1 MTDTSRAVVRYLG
14 GETGHR
20 SFFGGTHSR
29 TRVVMLALFIA
40 AGIVLTPLVGWPGLA
55 VGALGCG
62 ITLAVTAKTHR
73 GSVIERRR
81 KSRRWRSRTRSGTL
95 DFAPYSDESWK
106 EARDDLRAA
115 RRSHKRGRKSG
126 IVRARRRL
134 IALRVYPDG
143 ADGMG
148 WLQHGRGQPGIAWHA
163 PAGEDDYLSVAF
175 SVSGQLRGIE
185 STAVMTRAAEGWGH
199 FLAGRAPHSSL
210 VGNVQTVT
218 RVLPADSALQ
228 QYWVLNSLDPDA
240 PADAVASYEEVLR
253 LTGEDAMVQRH
264 FITVSWPITPAF
276 TDAASKFGEGR
287 DGWRALMGHEI
298 DATVRGLTEARLG
311 RVEALTARQTTAVIL
326 HQQDPS
332 RPIDEVADVDPAS
345 LGVPSRDEFSA
356 HVVAGGGA
364 AATVPVEAEA
374 DAEPREP
381 APGAPEPE
389 PVEWWHRTAAITA
402 DALVT
407 APRTQLWVLD
417 LLIGNDLSFIRSV
430 SFHIHLIPA
439 AEAKIAARQDV
450 VRDAAETL
458 ARREAGKISADDTEV
473 AMSAAN
479 RRRSDLVSGSHH
491 HGAAW
496 VGYVTISAHDRD
508 ELARAS
514 RQLEDTCSTS
524 LGIERLDWL
533 DSYQSAAS
541 GTTWPI
547 GRGIGRS
554 RTSISSRVYSRLAG
568 KSEKGAIS

>member
-1 MTDTSRAVVRYLG
+1 MTYTSRAVVRYLG

-29 TRVVMLALFIA
+29 TRVAMLALFIA

-55 VGALGCG
+55 VGAVGCG
-62 ITLAVTAKTHR
+62 ITLLVTARTHR
-73 GSVIERRR
+73 GSVVERRR
-81 KSRRWRSRTRSGTL
+81 KSQRWRSRQRDGTRE
-95 DFAPYSDESWK
+95 FAPYSDEEWERALQKAK
-106 EARDDLRAA
+106 EARSGKR
-115 RRSHKRGRKSG
+115 RGRKAAKAT
-126 IVRARRRL
+126 ARRRL
-134 IALRVYPDG
+134 VALRAHPDG

-148 WLQHGRGQPGIAWHA
+148 WLQHARGEPGIAWHA
-163 PAGEDDYLSVAF
+163 PAGEDDYLSVTF
-175 SVSGQLRGIE
+175 SVTGQLRGIE

-210 VGNVQTVT
+210 VGNVQTLT
-218 RVLPADSALQ
+218 RVLPADSAMQ
-228 QYWVLNSLDPDA
+228 QFWVLNSLDDDV
-240 PADAVASYEEVLR
+240 PAVAVASYEEVLR

-264 FITVSWPITPAF
+264 FVTVSWPITPSF
-276 TDAASKFGEGR
+276 TEAAARFGPGR
-287 DGWRALMGHEI
+287 DGWRALMKQEI
-298 DATVRGLTEARLG
+298 EATLRGLTDARLG
-311 RVEALTARQTTAVIL
+311 HVDALTARQTTAVIL

-332 RPIDEVADVDPAS
+332 RPIDYVSDVDPAV
-345 LGVPSRDEFSA
+345 LGVASRDEFSA
-356 HVVAGGGA
+356 HVVHGA
-364 AATVPVEAEA
+364 EQV
-374 DAEPREP
+374 D
-381 APGAPEPE
+381 GE
-389 PVEWWHRTAAITA
+389 PVQWWHRTAAITA

-417 LLIGNDLSFIRSV
+417 LLIGNDLQFIRSV
-430 SFHIHLIPA
+430 SFHIGLIPA
-439 AEAKIAARQDV
+439 AEAKVAARQDV

-491 HGAAW
+491 HGATW
-496 VGYVTISAHDRD
+496 VGYVTISVTNRD

-533 DSYQSAAS
+533 DSYQAAAS

-547 GRGIGRS
+547 GRGIARGGRS
-554 RTSISSRVYSRLAG
+554 LSSRMYSRLAG
-568 KSEKGAIS
+568 KSHKGAIS

>member
-29 TRVVMLALFIA
+29 ARVVMLALFIA

-55 VGALGCG
+55 VGAVGCG
-62 ITLAVTAKTHR
+62 VTLLVTARTHR
-73 GSVIERRR
+73 GSVVERRR
-81 KSRRWRSRTRSGTL
+81 KSRRWRERKRGGTYG
-95 DFAPYSDESWK
+95 FAPYSDEAW
-106 EARDDLRAA
+106 EQARHDVKDA
-115 RRSHKRGRKSG
+115 RSGRRRGRKAA
-126 IVRARRRL
+126 VAAARQRL
-134 IALRVYPDG
+134 IALRAHPDG

-148 WLQHGRGQPGIAWHA
+148 WLQHARGEPGIAWHA
-163 PAGEDDYLSVAF
+163 PAGEENYLSVAF
-175 SVSGQLRGIE
+175 SVTGQLRGIE

-218 RVLPADSALQ
+218 RVLPADSAMQ
-228 QYWVLNSLDPDA
+228 EFWVLNSLDDDV
-240 PADAVASYEEVLR
+240 PADAIASYEEVLR

-264 FITVSWPITPAF
+264 FVTVSWPITPAF
-276 TDAASKFGEGR
+276 TDAASKFGPGR
-287 DGWRALMGHEI
+287 DGWRALMKQEI
-298 DATVRGLTEARLG
+298 EATVRGLTDARLG
-311 RVEALTARQTTAVIL
+311 HVDALTARQTTAIIM

-332 RPIDEVADVDPAS
+332 RPIDQVEDVDPAV
-345 LGVPSRDEFSA
+345 LGIASHDEFSA
-356 HVVAGGGA
+356 HVVHH
-364 AATVPVEAEA
+364 VDPVGDQA
-374 DAEPREP
+374 
-381 APGAPEPE
+381 
-389 PVEWWHRTAAITA
+389 VEWWHRTAAITA

-417 LLIGNDLSFIRSV
+417 LLIGNDLPFIRSV

-439 AEAKIAARQDV
+439 SEAKIAARQDV

-496 VGYVTISAHDRD
+496 VGYVTISVHNRD

-533 DSYQSAAS
+533 DSYQAAAS

-547 GRGIGRS
+547 GRGIVASRRS
-554 RTSISSRVYSRLAG
+554 VSNRLYSRLAG

>member
-29 TRVVMLALFIA
+29 TRVAMLALFIA
-40 AGIVLTPLVGWPGLA
+40 VGIVLTPLVGWPGLA
-55 VGALGCG
+55 VGAFGCG
-62 ITLAVTAKTHR
+62 ITLLVTAKTHR
-73 GSVIERRR
+73 GSVVERRR
-81 KSRRWRSRTRSGTL
+81 KSQRWRTRSRAGTL
-95 DFAPYSDESWK
+95 DFTPFSE
-106 EARDDLRAA
+106 EAWEQARLDLKTARAT
-115 RRSHKRGRKSG
+115 RKRGRKKK
-126 IVRARRRL
+126 IVDARRRL
-134 IALRVYPDG
+134 TALRVHPDG

-163 PAGEDDYLSVAF
+163 PAGEEDYLSVAF
-175 SVSGQLRGIE
+175 SVTGQLRGIE

-218 RVLPADSALQ
+218 RVLPADSAMQ
-228 QYWVLNSLDPDA
+228 QFWVLNSLDDDA
-240 PADAVASYEEVLR
+240 PADAIASYEEVLR

-264 FITVSWPITPAF
+264 FVTVSWPITPAF

-287 DGWRALMGHEI
+287 DGWRALMKNEI

-311 RVEALTARQTTAVIL
+311 HVEALTARQTTAVIL
-326 HQQDPS
+326 HQQNPS
-332 RPIDEVADVDPAS
+332 RPIDEVADADPAS
-345 LGVPSRDEFSA
+345 LGVASHDEFSA
-356 HVVAGGGA
+356 HVVTGVDPAR
-364 AATVPVEAEA
+364 A
-374 DAEPREP
+374 DHLDGDA
-381 APGAPEPE
+381 
-389 PVEWWHRTAAITA
+389 VEWWHRTAAITA

-458 ARREAGKISADDTEV
+458 ARREAGKISADDTEA

-479 RRRSDLVSGSHH
+479 RRRTDLVSGSHH

-496 VGYVTISAHDRD
+496 VGFVTISVRGRD

-533 DSYQSAAS
+533 DSYQAAAS

-547 GRGIGRS
+547 GRGIGPS
-554 RTSISSRVYSRLAG
+554 RKAFSSRLYSRLAG
-568 KSEKGAIS
+568 RSEKGAIS